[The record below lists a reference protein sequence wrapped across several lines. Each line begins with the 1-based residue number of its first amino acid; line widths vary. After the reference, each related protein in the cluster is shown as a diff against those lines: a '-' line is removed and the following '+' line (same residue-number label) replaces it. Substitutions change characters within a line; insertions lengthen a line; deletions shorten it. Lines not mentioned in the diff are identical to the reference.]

1 MRATNKS
8 TVRKG
13 SVSHLTLGG
22 TDYALFIW
30 QNGKHFCGRVEGQTQ
45 MSEQSGTT
53 ALAVHKALCSLLT
66 ANQQK

>member
-1 MRATNKS
+1 MKHQNKS

-13 SVSHLTLGG
+13 SVSHMTLDG

-30 QNGKHFCGRVEGQTQ
+30 QNGKHFCGRVEGQPQ
-45 MSEQSGTT
+45 MSEQSGST
-53 ALAVHKALCSLLT
+53 ALAVHKALCSLIT